1 MLNRLSIFAKKMKKS
16 LVIHALPDR
25 QAIPRGAGIIAM
37 LVEGIAD
44 PFFSD
49 IARIIS
55 EQAGRQGYKIFYSGT
70 GNDPSVTSE
79 LIRVYRDTNVD
90 AFIIAPSPGIEQ
102 DIADLI
108 SDGIPVV
115 LFDRYFPGLPTS
127 NVIVDNFNGSM
138 LAVEHLLQSDY
149 KKIGFITID
158 SGQTQMTSRLQG
170 YYTAMQQ
177 HHLETSVL
185 KLSFGLDS
193 AVAAAEIKNFLQRHP
208 QLQAI
213 LFATNYLAISGLQAI
228 AAMQLTIP
236 GDLAVIGFDDTP
248 YFSLFSPSITA
259 VAQPVRA
266 ISHQVIDNLIGYLSG
281 RIPVLPQQTT
291 ILPVDL
297 IVRQSSISKN
307 STHKS

>member
-1 MLNRLSIFAKKMKKS
+1 MKRMPS
-16 LVIHALPDR
+16 IHALPDR
-25 QAIPRGAGIIAM
+25 PAIPGGAGIIAM

-49 IARIIS
+49 IARIIG
-55 EQAGRQGYKIFYSGT
+55 EQAGREGYKIFYSGT

-90 AFIIAPSPGIEQ
+90 AFIIAPPPGIQQE
-102 DIADLI
+102 IADLI

-115 LFDRYFPGLPTS
+115 LFDRYFPGLATS

-138 LAVEHLLQSDY
+138 LAVEHLLQNDY

-158 SGQTQMTSRLQG
+158 SAQTQMTSRLQG

-177 HHLETSVL
+177 HHLETSIL

-213 LFATNYLAISGLQAI
+213 IFATNYLAISGLQAI

-236 GDLAVIGFDDTP
+236 GDLAVVGFDDTP

-281 RIPVLPQQTT
+281 RTPVLPQQTT

-297 IVRQSSISKN
+297 IVRQSSVSKN
-307 STHKS
+307 STQKL